1 MSAPDLVAASVP
13 APSPA
18 RISRRSLLLVAL
30 LMPVG
35 PACVAV
41 ARYLL
46 PYFTASD
53 SAEAVSAA
61 AAAPGRQSAVL
72 WLGYFAVLT
81 LVPGVLAAAQVTRD
95 ARPRL
100 TTVAVC
106 LLVPAYLS
114 MGTLLSG
121 DSLLWAGPK
130 AGVDPS
136 ILSSLYDQMHP
147 TAMIGIAVFVVG
159 HVVGTVLLGVA
170 LLRSGRVPAAAAWGL
185 TISQPLHF
193 VAAVIVGSRELDLLA
208 WSLTAVGMAFAAHA
222 LLHLDR
228 DTAEGMAENALL
240 RAGSRRV
247 MSHKDK

>member
-1 MSAPDLVAASVP
+1 MSAAPDLVAAPVP
-13 APSPA
+13 APPPA
-18 RISRRSLLLVAL
+18 RISRRSVLLVAL

-41 ARYLL
+41 LRYLL
-46 PYFTASD
+46 PYFTASN
-53 SAEAVSAA
+53 SAEAVAAA

-72 WLGYFAVLT
+72 WLGYVAVLT

-100 TTVAVC
+100 TTAAVC

-121 DSLLWAGPK
+121 DSLLWVGPK
-130 AGVDPS
+130 AGIDPS
-136 ILSSLYDQMHP
+136 TLSSLYDQMHP

-159 HVVGTVLLGVA
+159 HVVGTVLLGIA

-185 TISQPLHF
+185 MISQPLHF

-208 WSLTAVGMAFAAHA
+208 GSLTTVGMVFAAHA
-222 LLHLDR
+222 LLRLDR
-228 DTAEGMAENALL
+228 DHRMGDGRQSAEPAAS
-240 RAGSRRV
+240 SRP
-247 MSHKDK
+247 